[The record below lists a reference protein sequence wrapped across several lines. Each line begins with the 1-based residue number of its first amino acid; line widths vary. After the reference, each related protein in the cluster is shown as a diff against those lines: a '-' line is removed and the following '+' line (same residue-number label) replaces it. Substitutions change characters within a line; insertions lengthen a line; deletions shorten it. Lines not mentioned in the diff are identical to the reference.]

1 MRHVFPLVLL
11 LLIPT
16 AVHAQTVTR
25 VGVVAKPKA
34 YTGQCPAEIQ
44 FIGTIRVSR
53 HPVAVEYVWERSDG
67 AKSPPQKVV
76 IRSARQSV
84 REYWTLGA
92 HRDHLQVWEQLHV
105 LAPTNIRSPRAF
117 VRVNCR

>member
-1 MRHVFPLVLL
+1 MRRIFPLL
-11 LLIPT
+11 LLLVATT

-25 VGVVAKPKA
+25 VAVVAKPRA
-34 YTGQCPAEIQ
+34 YHGPCPAEIQ

-67 AKSPPQKVV
+67 ARSPRQRVV
-76 IRSARQSV
+76 IRSAGQAV

-92 HRDHLQVWEQLHV
+92 HRDHLQVWEELHV
-105 LAPTNIRSPRAF
+105 VAPTNIRSPRAF

>member
-1 MRHVFPLVLL
+1 MRRLFPLL
-11 LLIPT
+11 LLLLVAT

-44 FIGTIRVSR
+44 FIGTIHVSR
-53 HPVAVEYVWERSDG
+53 QPVAIDYVWERSDG
-67 AKSPPQKVV
+67 AKSPRRRVV
-76 IRSARQSV
+76 IRSAGEAV

-117 VRVNCR
+117 VHVNCR